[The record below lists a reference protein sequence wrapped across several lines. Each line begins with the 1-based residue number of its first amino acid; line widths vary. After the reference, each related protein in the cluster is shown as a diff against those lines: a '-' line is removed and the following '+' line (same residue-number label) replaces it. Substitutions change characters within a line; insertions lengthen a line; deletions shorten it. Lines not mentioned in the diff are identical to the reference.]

1 MNRKVF
7 RRVSAWKILLW
18 ACLGMLIGLVLAQ
31 LALTVSELRHI
42 DASSVQAL
50 QRAEDAARATGDAL
64 RRAEASPFQ
73 HCSDDDLAVLR
84 NIAYANSYV
93 ADLGRVDQGM
103 VRCTALWGQL
113 AEPFVLPEPLYQAGR
128 GFKIWL
134 GQAIVHTHA
143 PSNVVGL
150 QRSLALTAPTTF
162 DLNRFYQDVS
172 LRITSA
178 DGAHVLVEREGMRY
192 NPDGAIGLLPGIDV
206 THCNADLGLC
216 ARASAR
222 LHWYPVLYPRG
233 LIALLAGSFV
243 AGALAC
249 LLHLRSRRHQG
260 VLDRLRHG
268 IANDEIVLLYQP
280 IVCINDL
287 SLKGYEALARWRPAD
302 EPEIGPD
309 IFVPLAVQN
318 RLCTPLA
325 KVVFAR
331 ALREMQALLLAN
343 PDLILAINT
352 EVADIEDANFIRFVL
367 ELTANHAALRRQL
380 HLEVTER
387 ADIRSDA
394 FTHNIE
400 LLRRVGF
407 AIWRETLIDAAIF
420 REAITNN
427 SSRTAMTRMAHLFCE
442 LYYRAR
448 AAGLTRPVAC
458 HLPFHQG
465 QIGEA
470 LAMSIVTVNRTIQTL
485 RRTRAMEFRNGNLTV
500 LDWKKLTEVGD
511 FDPNYLNL
519 KKPARL

>member
-18 ACLGMLIGLVLAQ
+18 ACLGMLIGMVLAQ

-42 DASSVQAL
+42 DASSMQAL

-73 HCSDDDLAVLR
+73 QCSDDDLAVLR

-113 AEPFVLPEPLYQAGR
+113 AQPFVLPEPLYQAGR

-172 LRITSA
+172 LRITNG
-178 DGAHVLVEREGMRY
+178 DGTRVLVEREGVRY
-192 NPDGAIGLLPGIDV
+192 NPDGAIGLLPGVDV
-206 THCNADLGLC
+206 THCNTDLALC
-216 ARASAR
+216 AQASAR
-222 LHWYPVLYPRG
+222 LHWYPALYPRG

-302 EPEIGPD
+302 EPEIGPE

-318 RLCTPLA
+318 RLCTALA

-352 EVADIEDANFIRFVL
+352 EVADIEDANFVRFAL

-387 ADIRSDA
+387 ADIRSAA
-394 FTHNIE
+394 FTHNID
-400 LLRRVGF
+400 LLRRAGF
-407 AIWRETLIDAAIF
+407 AIWIDDFGTGSANLSHLSYARFDGIKIDRLFTSALSTGSPLRSVVPNLLRLAGELDLQVVIEGIETEEQLQLIRGIAPDIHAQGWLFSKALELGEVLLQRPPEAPKEMGLAA
-420 REAITNN
+420 
-427 SSRTAMTRMAHLFCE
+427 
-442 LYYRAR
+442 
-448 AAGLTRPVAC
+448 
-458 HLPFHQG
+458 
-465 QIGEA
+465 
-470 LAMSIVTVNRTIQTL
+470 
-485 RRTRAMEFRNGNLTV
+485 
-500 LDWKKLTEVGD
+500 
-511 FDPNYLNL
+511 
-519 KKPARL
+519 

>member
-42 DASSVQAL
+42 DASSTQAL

-73 HCSDDDLAVLR
+73 QCSEDDLAILR
-84 NIAYANSYV
+84 NIAYSNSYV
-93 ADLGRVDQGM
+93 ADLGRIDQGM

-113 AEPFVLPEPLYQAGR
+113 AEPFALPEPLYQAGR

-143 PSNVVGL
+143 PSNLIGL
-150 QRSLALTAPTTF
+150 RRSLALTAPTTF

-172 LRITSA
+172 LRITNG
-178 DGAHVLVEREGMRY
+178 DGTRVLVEREGVRY

-206 THCNADLGLC
+206 THCNADMALC
-216 ARASAR
+216 AQASAH
-222 LHWYPVLYPRG
+222 LHWYPALYPRG
-233 LIALLAGSFV
+233 LIALLAGSFA

-249 LLHLRSRRHQG
+249 MLHLRSRRHQG

-268 IANDEIVLLYQP
+268 IANDEIVLMYQP
-280 IVCINDL
+280 IVCISDL

-318 RLCTPLA
+318 RLCTALA
-325 KVVFAR
+325 KVVLTR

-343 PDLILAINT
+343 PDLVLAINT

-367 ELTANHAALRRQL
+367 ELTANHAALRPQL

-387 ADIRSDA
+387 ADIRSAA
-394 FTHNIE
+394 FIHNID
-400 LLRRVGF
+400 LLRRAGF
-407 AIWRETLIDAAIF
+407 AIWIDDFGTGSANLSHLSYARFDGIKIDRLFTSALSTGSPLRSVVPNLLRLAGELDLRVVIEGIETEEQLQLIRGIAPDIHAQGWLFSKALELDEVLQQRPPEAA
-420 REAITNN
+420 N
-427 SSRTAMTRMAHLFCE
+427 E
-442 LYYRAR
+442 LGL
-448 AAGLTRPVAC
+448 AA
-458 HLPFHQG
+458 
-465 QIGEA
+465 
-470 LAMSIVTVNRTIQTL
+470 
-485 RRTRAMEFRNGNLTV
+485 
-500 LDWKKLTEVGD
+500 
-511 FDPNYLNL
+511 
-519 KKPARL
+519 